1 MKFFSFCDWFISLII
16 MSSRVVH
23 VVVCNSL
30 LFKGEL
36 CIPCMYIPHII
47 YPFIYSLMN
56 TWVVSIFWQL
66 WIILLWKW
74 VYKYLFKSLFSILM
88 CYVPRSRIAGSYGN
102 SIFNILRNCHTVF
115 TLTAPFY
122 ILTSKGQ
129 GFQFLHI
136 LINNCCLNSRYPNG
150 CESI

>member
-1 MKFFSFCDWFISLII
+1 MKFSSFCDWFISLII

-36 CIPCMYIPHII
+36 YIPCIYIPHII
-47 YPFIYSLMN
+47 YPFIHSLMN

-74 VYKYLFKSLFSILM
+74 VYKYLFESLFSILL

-102 SIFNILRNCHTVF
+102 SIFNTLRNCHTVF

>member
-1 MKFFSFCDWFISLII
+1 MKLFSFCDWLISLI

-23 VVVCNSL
+23 VVACNSL

-36 CIPCMYIPHII
+36 HIPCMYMPHNI
-47 YPFIYSLMN
+47 YPFIHSLMN

-74 VYKYLFKSLFSILM
+74 VYKELFKSLFSILL

-102 SIFNILRNCHTVF
+102 SVFNILRNCHTVF
-115 TLTAPFY
+115 TLTAWFY
-122 ILTSKGQ
+122 IPTSKAQ

-136 LINNCCLNSRYPNG
+136 LVNNCCLNGRYPNG